1 MTNDA
6 KKSSR
11 TVSQTW
17 SRETAEEKPG
27 PTQSGLWRT
36 AGHRARQVRSER
48 LGYGIKFH
56 NAGYRALAYIY
67 IYISSYDFSGLR
79 LRSWSLRF
87 CASILLLA
95 FLSVHCVSLHR
106 RFHKRRRIST
116 LKTKNHFCV
125 YLLDIFVFTSLTTT
139 YHWVWIVNSRKIA
152 RWWQNWRFQV
162 SLQRKNI
169 SSTYLVSITSLPED
183 EKTSK
188 HGGGV
193 RYNAI

>member
-1 MTNDA
+1 MEHLRASGTDGKNDDEKPVANRQRGVQKQKKIMICVPHGQMTNDA

-67 IYISSYDFSGLR
+67 IYFKL
-79 LRSWSLRF
+79 
-87 CASILLLA
+87 
-95 FLSVHCVSLHR
+95 
-106 RFHKRRRIST
+106 
-116 LKTKNHFCV
+116 
-125 YLLDIFVFTSLTTT
+125 
-139 YHWVWIVNSRKIA
+139 
-152 RWWQNWRFQV
+152 
-162 SLQRKNI
+162 
-169 SSTYLVSITSLPED
+169 
-183 EKTSK
+183 
-188 HGGGV
+188 
-193 RYNAI
+193 